1 MNNDNI
7 KQDFTNEKITN
18 QLTLKELMVLESIKK
33 INNPFVNLTVQDV
46 AKDLKMGE
54 NMANQIFKREDF
66 PSVNIGKPKTITLLA
81 YLLWKMDRKV

>member
-18 QLTLKELMVLESIKK
+18 QLTLKELMVLEAIKK